1 MKDLNIVFNTFKF
14 AKAHMNKL
22 LLQIKKRKDTPNRT
36 PTEQCKKTVICNK
49 KQQRK
54 QTRYRM
60 DKI

>member
-14 AKAHMNKL
+14 ARAHRNKL

-36 PTEQCKKTVICNK
+36 PSEQRKKKVIHNK

-54 QTRYRM
+54 LTKYRM
-60 DKI
+60 GKI